1 MLLASFSDFVLES
14 IGGMGITAAVCVIL
28 TLKFL
33 AKNTQVKKAAG
44 AKVLGMIVK
53 WMR

>member
-1 MLLASFSDFVLES
+1 MLLGSFSDFILQS
-14 IGGMGITAAVCVIL
+14 IGGMGIALSLCFLLA
-28 TLKFL
+28 LKSL
-33 AKNTQVKKAAG
+33 AKNSEVKKAAG